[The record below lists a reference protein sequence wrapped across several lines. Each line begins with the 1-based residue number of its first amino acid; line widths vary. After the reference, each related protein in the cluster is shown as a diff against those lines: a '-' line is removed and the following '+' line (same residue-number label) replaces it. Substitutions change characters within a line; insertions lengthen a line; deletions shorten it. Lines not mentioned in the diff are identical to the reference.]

1 MEVRL
6 WHEFARYVSLM
17 AAKTTE
23 GRSLFAPAFL
33 CEHSRNECPD
43 LQVYNDG
50 VEVARNHLGG
60 PRQSDQHFGDLRFLP
75 IALRASNFLI

>member
-6 WHEFARYVSLM
+6 WHEFGRDVSLI
-17 AAKTTE
+17 AAKTIE

-50 VEVARNHLGG
+50 VEAGKPKPGQACDSLQLNH
-60 PRQSDQHFGDLRFLP
+60 
-75 IALRASNFLI
+75 

>member
-6 WHEFARYVSLM
+6 WHEFARYVSLI

-33 CEHSRNECPD
+33 CEHSRKTKT
-43 LQVYNDG
+43 G
-50 VEVARNHLGG
+50 VSPA
-60 PRQSDQHFGDLRFLP
+60 
-75 IALRASNFLI
+75 IALIDPMLSP

>member
-6 WHEFARYVSLM
+6 WHEFARHVSLI
-17 AAKTTE
+17 AAKTTK

-43 LQVYNDG
+43 LQVYN
-50 VEVARNHLGG
+50 
-60 PRQSDQHFGDLRFLP
+60 RQNRGQACD
-75 IALRASNFLI
+75 

>member
-1 MEVRL
+1 VEVRL
-6 WHEFARYVSLM
+6 WHEFVGNVGLIGAR
-17 AAKTTE
+17 TTE

-50 VEVARNHLGG
+50 VEVGKL
-60 PRQSDQHFGDLRFLP
+60 
-75 IALRASNFLI
+75 LILERRL